1 MDGRNLIPLGAFGS
15 CTLGAW
21 MTPDLM
27 TIFKSGVGYHQTYH
41 TLVLL
46 IVAMVS
52 ARRPNCRLLATT
64 GSLCIGVP
72 CSPGVSSVLTA
83 TESQLS

>member
-1 MDGRNLIPLGAFGS
+1 MHFGS
-15 CTLGAW
+15 LDDTG
-21 MTPDLM
+21 LM
-27 TIFKSGVGYHQTYH
+27 AIFKLGVGYRAYH

-46 IVAMVS
+46 IMAMMVS

-64 GSLCIGVP
+64 GSLSIGVP